1 MPDRRALTPEGGGAG
16 RSGGAHTFA
25 VPVDHGESDMKKLKV
40 VVWLLVF
47 GLIALVIFENEEHFL
62 NTQLSLRLNLWR
74 LADYQSP
81 SLPLAV
87 YYILFFAYGLV
98 VAFGFSASARFKLRR
113 TVKRLTATVA
123 GREKE
128 ILSLKTELAQLKGE
142 PLPGAGES
150 SITSPIKPA

>member
-1 MPDRRALTPEGGGAG
+1 
-16 RSGGAHTFA
+16 
-25 VPVDHGESDMKKLKV
+25 MKKLKV

-47 GLIALVIFENEEHFL
+47 GLLALVIFENEEFFL
-62 NTQLSLRLNLWR
+62 NTQQSLRLNLWR
-74 LADYQSP
+74 LVDYQSP

-87 YYILFFAYGLV
+87 YYILFFVFGLV
-98 VAFGFSASARFKLRR
+98 VAFGFSAATRFKLRR
-113 TVKRLTATVA
+113 TVKRLTGTVA

-142 PLPGAGES
+142 PLPGPSES

>member
-1 MPDRRALTPEGGGAG
+1 
-16 RSGGAHTFA
+16 
-25 VPVDHGESDMKKLKV
+25 MKKVKV
-40 VVWLLVF
+40 VVWLLIC
-47 GLIALVIFENEEHFL
+47 GILALLIFQNEEHFL
-62 NTQLSLRLNLWR
+62 NTQQSLRLNLWR

-87 YYILFFAYGLV
+87 YHILFFIFGLV
-98 VAFGFSASARFKLRR
+98 VAYGFSAPSRFKLRR
-113 TVKRLTATVA
+113 TVKRLTAAAA

-142 PLPGAGES
+142 PLPGPGES

>member
-1 MPDRRALTPEGGGAG
+1 
-16 RSGGAHTFA
+16 
-25 VPVDHGESDMKKLKV
+25 MKKLKV
-40 VVWLLVF
+40 VIWLLIF
-47 GLIALVIFENEEHFL
+47 GLLALVIFQNEDHFL

-81 SLPLAV
+81 SLPLAA
-87 YYILFFAYGLV
+87 YYLVFFAFGLAV
-98 VAFGFSASARFKLRR
+98 AYAFGAPSRFKLRR
-113 TVKRLTATVA
+113 TLKRLNGVA
-123 GREKE
+123 AAREKE